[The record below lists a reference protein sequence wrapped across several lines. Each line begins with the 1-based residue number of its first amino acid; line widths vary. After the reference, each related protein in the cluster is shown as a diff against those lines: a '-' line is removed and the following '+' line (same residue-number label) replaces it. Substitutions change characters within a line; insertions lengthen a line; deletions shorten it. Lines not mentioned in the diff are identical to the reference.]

1 MFCPQCGAENK
12 NEAKFCSSCGAPIEA
27 RHQAAAA
34 AAAANAANAQPNT
47 PTGAPT
53 AAPAPAKKERAYDVV
68 GAALGAVLLIGFFLP
83 VIGASGFGISVSIS
97 ASGLAFGN
105 DYGLTEP
112 LAFFLIV
119 PGIVALALA
128 FLLKP
133 IFARGAAFAGV
144 GAVSLI
150 ALIAL
155 QNYINSQTMGIV
167 NMQLGYYVLLLA
179 SVALLAWGVK
189 LIMDAK
195 KIRTAA

>member
-1 MFCPQCGAENK
+1 MFCPKCGAENK
-12 NEAKFCSSCGAPIEA
+12 NEAKFCSSCGQPIEA

-34 AAAANAANAQPNT
+34 AASAAGSAATPAGQP
-47 PTGAPT
+47 GAPSPVT
-53 AAPAPAKKERAYDVV
+53 AAKKKRDFDTA
-68 GAALGAVLLIGFFLP
+68 GAALGAALLIGFFLP
-83 VIGASGFGISVSIS
+83 LIGASGFGISVSIS

-119 PGIVALALA
+119 PGVVALALA

-155 QNYINSQTMGIV
+155 QNFINSKTMGV
-167 NMQLGYYVLLLA
+167 VSMQLGYYVLLLA
-179 SVALLAWGVK
+179 SVALIGWGAK
-189 LIMDAK
+189 LIADAK
-195 KIRTAA
+195 KLRESA